1 MKTSNLKQLNTNGTS
16 PIIIYKKTPK
26 IHHKSDI
33 ELGFLKTDNYV
44 TDGGLKNRIK
54 KFNCENNKNS
64 KIISTSNS
72 KSMINKNCSQS
83 MKIITKKKKI
93 KIVQII
99 I

>member
-44 TDGGLKNRIK
+44 TDCGLKNRIK

-72 KSMINKNCSQS
+72 KSMIKKNCSQNENYN
-83 MKIITKKKKI
+83 KKKRK
-93 KIVQII
+93 
-99 I
+99 